1 MTSHIVILIGECYV
15 IHPSFTISL
24 MTVMTTWVNRSGKSK
39 NDREQNCKN
48 NKNKS
53 KKE

>member
-1 MTSHIVILIGECYV
+1 MVEDTK
-15 IHPSFTISL
+15 
-24 MTVMTTWVNRSGKSK
+24 WVNRSGKSK

-53 KKE
+53 TKNEIFNTVQKTKD